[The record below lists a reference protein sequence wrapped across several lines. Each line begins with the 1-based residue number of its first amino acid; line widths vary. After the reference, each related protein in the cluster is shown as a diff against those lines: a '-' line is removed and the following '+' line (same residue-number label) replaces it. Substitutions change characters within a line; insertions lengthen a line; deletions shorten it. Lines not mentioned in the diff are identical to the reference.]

1 MRRLRGTGPPSGAK
15 KFVELAGV
23 PDATDI
29 DRWKSR
35 GKVTDDLG
43 SGVSQ
48 QPECLGKYRLYLLH
62 ALFVR
67 KACLKSKQSGIK
79 SLRDLIG
86 KSRAVPAEYSA
97 VARQVFEQPNLPI

>member
-35 GKVTDDLG
+35 GKVTDDLAPG
-43 SGVSQ
+43 ASQ
-48 QPECLGKYRLYLLH
+48 QPECLGKYRLYLVH

-67 KACLKSKQSGIK
+67 KACLKSKQPGIK
-79 SLRDLIG
+79 SSRDLIG
-86 KSRAVPAEYSA
+86 KSRAVCAEYCA
-97 VARQVFEQPNLPI
+97 AAREVFEQPNLPI